1 MLELKDDSLQ
11 QILPSSIA
19 RDTTVKNIVTAISE
33 KLRFINRQS
42 ELVLLLPRLDELPE
56 TLVDELA
63 WQYHVDFYDYTADI
77 SKKRALVRKAIAWH
91 RFKGTPAA
99 VEEVCTAVF
108 KSAKVYEW
116 WQYGGEPYHFQVRL
130 IEEGVPDETVID
142 NLERAIQVMKNTRS
156 WLDGLSFYRELIAQ
170 FYFANV
176 MWVHK
181 AVHVY
186 PSKFIM
192 PDISGKVYF
201 GNAIRQQRRVELKC
215 QTGVD

>member
-19 RDTTVKNIVTAISE
+19 SDTTVRNIAKAITA
-33 KLRFINRQS
+33 KLQLINRQT

-63 WQYHVDFYDYTADI
+63 WQYHVDFYDYAADI

-91 RFKGTPAA
+91 RYKGTPAA

-108 KSAKVYEW
+108 RSAKVAEW

-130 IEEGVPDETVID
+130 IEEGVPDESVID
-142 NLERAIQVMKNTRS
+142 NLERAIQVTKNTRS
-156 WLDGLSFYRELIAQ
+156 WLDGLSFYRELLAKIYLVKA
-170 FYFANV
+170 
-176 MWVHK
+176 MWTHK
-181 AVHVY
+181 SVSIY
-186 PSKFIM
+186 PSRFTI
-192 PDISGKVYF
+192 PDINANTYF
-201 GNAIRQQRRVELKC
+201 GNAIREQRSVTLC
-215 QTGVD
+215 QTGAD